1 MVGAFFESWIARQA
15 WESLHGRSQ
24 KMSTMKVNREQKALR
39 LWILEFSHRHHL
51 SHLGSCL
58 SAVDILA
65 AVYKVKKKRERFVLS
80 CGHAGI
86 ALFAVL
92 VRCGLLKA
100 ADAERLHIHP
110 DRDPGKG
117 IDVSTG
123 SLGQGLP
130 IAVGMALADRRKNV
144 YCLISDG
151 ECAEGSIW
159 EALRVA
165 VDQKLSNLKIIVN
178 ANGWGAYD
186 PVSLSLLL
194 KRLRGFGCCLKK
206 VEGHDPEKLCRAF
219 KSSSGCQ
226 PLVIFADTM
235 LSRSRSLRD
244 RMPTI
249 M

>member
-1 MVGAFFESWIARQA
+1 
-15 WESLHGRSQ
+15 
-24 KMSTMKVNREQKALR
+24 MKLDREQKILR
-39 LWILEFSHRHHL
+39 RRILEVSHRQHL

-65 AVYKVKKKRERFVLS
+65 AVYKIKKKKERFVLS

-86 ALFAVL
+86 ALYAVL
-92 VRCGLLKA
+92 ERCGLLKTSEVA
-100 ADAERLHIHP
+100 RLRIHP
-110 DRDPGKG
+110 DRDAEKG

-151 ECAEGSIW
+151 ECTEGSIW

-165 VDQKLSNLKIIVN
+165 ADQGLSNLKILVN

-186 PVSLSLLL
+186 PVSLPLLL
-194 KRLRGFGCCLKK
+194 KRLRGFGCCVKK
-206 VEGHDPEKLCRAF
+206 VDGHDPAQLCRSLKAPAAR
-219 KSSSGCQ
+219 Q
-226 PLVIFADTM
+226 PLVVFAETNAEQFPFLKGQDAHYHVMTDAEHETA
-235 LSRSRSLRD
+235 RD
-244 RMPTI
+244 LLK
-249 M
+249 

>member
-1 MVGAFFESWIARQA
+1 
-15 WESLHGRSQ
+15 
-24 KMSTMKVNREQKALR
+24 MKLDREQKTLR
-39 LWILEFSHRHHL
+39 QRILEVSHRQRL

-65 AVYKVKKKRERFVLS
+65 AVYKVKKKKERFVLS

-86 ALFAVL
+86 ALYAVL
-92 VRCGLLKA
+92 ERAGLLKIPEL
-100 ADAERLHIHP
+100 DRLHIHP

-130 IAVGMALADRRKNV
+130 IAVGMALADRKKNV

-151 ECAEGSIW
+151 ECAEGSVW

-165 VDQKLSNLKIIVN
+165 TDQKLCNLKIIVS

-186 PVSLSLLL
+186 PVSAPLLL
-194 KRLRGFGCCLKK
+194 KRLKGFGFSVKK
-206 VEGHDPEKLCRAF
+206 ADGHDANQLCRLLKAHSGHQPFILFAETDAEQLPFLKGQDAHYHVMTEAEYETAMGLF
-219 KSSSGCQ
+219 K
-226 PLVIFADTM
+226 
-235 LSRSRSLRD
+235 
-244 RMPTI
+244 
-249 M
+249 